1 MEESGPT
8 ERFLRKGDR
17 WLVYAVAI
25 MFAIVAYFW
34 H

>member
-1 MEESGPT
+1 MEEYGKT

-25 MFAIVAYFW
+25 MCAIAAYFLL
-34 H
+34 